1 MSEGKGDAVES
12 PAESGKPVDLLLEA
26 FRQER
31 PGAFDAIVRA
41 HQDRVFSF
49 CARML
54 SDREEALDASQEV
67 FLSAW
72 RNLATFRGEAALST
86 WLLRIAANRCL
97 NRIRQRKSS
106 AAREE
111 PWPEAKA
118 GGEAQEFQPAAP
130 EEGRPDRIAENREV
144 GEILSEALGRIDPES
159 RWLVLL
165 SDVEGFSYEELAE
178 MAGVPVGT
186 VKSRLHRT
194 RMALRRMLSQAV

>member
-1 MSEGKGDAVES
+1 VET
-12 PAESGKPVDLLLEA
+12 PAESGKPVDLLVEA
-26 FRQER
+26 FRQGR

-41 HQDRVFSF
+41 HQDRVFAF

-97 NRIRQRKSS
+97 NRIRHRKSLAS
-106 AAREE
+106 REG
-111 PWPEAKA
+111 PWPDA
-118 GGEAQEFQPAAP
+118 GADGEGPEFQPASP
-130 EEGRPDRIAENREV
+130 EGGRPDRVAENREM
-144 GEILSEALGRIDPES
+144 GAILADALGRIDPDS

-178 MAGVPVGT
+178 MAEVPVGT
-186 VKSRLHRT
+186 VKSRLHRA
-194 RMALRRMLSQAV
+194 RMALRRMLAPAV